1 MAKQCL
7 IEKQKRKSLEW
18 AKLQEE
24 QRAIDAMPTEKRAEA
39 QAAFDAKRVKARQ
52 FKARQYN
59 RCALTGR
66 ARGYIGYFGLCRQQ
80 FREMAH
86 RGELPGVKKA
96 SW

>member
-7 IEKQKRKSLEW
+7 IEKQK
-18 AKLQEE
+18 KLAAQWERLRNEEKAILALPKE
-24 QRAIDAMPTEKRAEA
+24 QREKALEEFNAR
-39 QAAFDAKRVKARQ
+39 RVKNRQ
-52 FKARQYN
+52 YKTRQYN

-66 ARGYIGYFGLCRQQ
+66 ASGVIRYFGVCRQV
-80 FREMAH
+80 FREKAH